1 MESGRVVRAG
11 RAAVFAA
18 ACVLLAAVAH
28 VLAAGAPVPGWGLA
42 AGLGGAGLLGWLTAG
57 RERGPLLVTG
67 LTVGVQAVLH
77 AVFSLGGDV
86 APAPG
91 GLAAQWAQL
100 LCGAGPVSGQ
110 RAAQL
115 AEAAGLAPVDGF
127 AVVPL
132 DDAPGPAEPA
142 QHAMALTFHQHG
154 GGAGGLGMLGAHL
167 LAALLLGLWLAAGE
181 RAVHGLA
188 RTAAARLFAPVLL
201 VLGVARPTPP
211 PRGRRPRAGHL
222 RPRVRLLVHSLA
234 TRGPPAVSA
243 AA

>member
-1 MESGRVVRAG
+1 MGRAG

-18 ACVLLAAVAH
+18 AGVLLAAVAH
-28 VLAAGAPVPGWGLA
+28 VLASGTPVPGWGLA

-57 RERGPLLVTG
+57 RERGPLPVTG

-77 AVFSLGGDV
+77 ALFSLGGDA

-100 LCGAGPVSGQ
+100 LCGTGPVSEQ

-115 AEAAGLAPVDGF
+115 AEAAGLAPADGF

-132 DDAPGPAEPA
+132 DDAPGPVGLA
-142 QHAMALTFHQHG
+142 QHAMVLAGHQHG
-154 GGAGGLGMLGAHL
+154 GGAGGFGMLGAHL

-188 RTAAARLFAPVLL
+188 RAVAARLFAPVLL
-201 VLGVARPTPP
+201 VLGAVRPPHP

-222 RPRVRLLVHSLA
+222 RPSARLLVHSLA
-234 TRGPPAVSA
+234 TRGPPARSA